1 MPREWGRE
9 PFYTFLPRER
19 NEGAGD
25 VNAMS
30 LNLIRTFNRK
40 RTKAEFSYGYYD
52 MPDVRESRLNKYQIP
67 SYHQLLFNL
76 RHSFSGFLTGLDLE
90 FLYVYKPRSGRYYN
104 QLRHIINKVDMQ
116 HVNLVF
122 NYRF

>member
-1 MPREWGRE
+1 
-9 PFYTFLPRER
+9 
-19 NEGAGD
+19 
-25 VNAMS
+25 MS

-52 MPDVRESRLNKYQIP
+52 MADVRESRLNKYQIP